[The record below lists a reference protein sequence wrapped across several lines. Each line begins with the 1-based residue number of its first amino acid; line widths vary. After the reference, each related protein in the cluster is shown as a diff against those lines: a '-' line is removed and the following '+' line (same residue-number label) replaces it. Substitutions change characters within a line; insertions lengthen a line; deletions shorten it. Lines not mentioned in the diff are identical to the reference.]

1 MRRARYVLL
10 GTIDP
15 IIFRDRNPSV
25 RNKDISDFTSNIIP
39 HVRVFLAHSRFVHPI
54 ESMSPNLC
62 FETVFPPAKRLQTCS
77 SGAVFVCGINEG
89 MESLIKADIFFFISS
104 VATVVLA
111 LLASILLIF
120 MILAAKNLYRL
131 TEALKGGFRE
141 SEDFIAELRERL
153 EENMV
158 FRMFFPPARRR
169 RRSAEEKDS
178 KKD

>member
-1 MRRARYVLL
+1 
-10 GTIDP
+10 
-15 IIFRDRNPSV
+15 
-25 RNKDISDFTSNIIP
+25 
-39 HVRVFLAHSRFVHPI
+39 
-54 ESMSPNLC
+54 
-62 FETVFPPAKRLQTCS
+62 
-77 SGAVFVCGINEG
+77 